1 MSFVSPTQVYTDK
14 MNTPKVK
21 HNTISRSPHRRAKGL
36 KVPSQKPVPEK
47 FVINNNLEIS
57 LLTERQKIRER
68 AEQILG
74 MDMISKRK

>member
-1 MSFVSPTQVYTDK
+1 MP
-14 MNTPKVK
+14 P
-21 HNTISRSPHRRAKGL
+21 
-36 KVPSQKPVPEK
+36 QKPVPEK

-74 MDMISKRK
+74 MNKIGKRK